1 MEVTKKIL
9 ITGVTGQDGSN
20 MVRFL
25 LKNTDLFIYGAV
37 RRLSVPNYDNINDI
51 KDTRF
56 KLINLD
62 LLDQQSIN
70 NSVKKIRPDYIINF
84 AAQSFVGESWNS
96 PVSTFTTN
104 TLPVIYFLESI
115 KEFVPH
121 CRFYSAGSSEEMGDI
136 DYSPQDLKHPMK
148 PRSPYGASKC
158 AARHLVKVYRESYN
172 IFAIH
177 CILFN
182 HEGIRRGKEFVTRK
196 ITSNIA
202 RIKKQLEN
210 GEIITEPLE
219 LGNINSIR
227 DWSDSED
234 FVEAVWIMLN
244 RDEPREYV
252 LSSNEFHTVKDFL
265 ELTCEYAGLKVEWKI
280 DTEDEVNTE
289 LLYKGQ
295 VIMRINPEL
304 YRLAEVELL
313 FGDSTETRNVIN
325 WEPKVSFKE
334 LVKKM
339 IDWDIQKITK

>member
-196 ITSNIA
+196 ISSNIA

-252 LSSNEFHTVKDFL
+252 LSSNEFHTVKEFL
-265 ELTCEYAGLKVEWKI
+265 ELTCEYAELKVEWKI
-280 DTEDEVNTE
+280 DSENEVNTE
-289 LLYKGQ
+289 LLYNGQ

-339 IDWDIQKITK
+339 IDWDIKLLK